1 MRSLNGKEMS
11 THTHKKKQKSKPPP
25 QNLKTEILKYNQET
39 NSKTEEPN
47 KTVWLKK
54 KANLLETKENR
65 F

>member
-1 MRSLNGKEMS
+1 MS
-11 THTHKKKQKSKPPP
+11 THTKKRNKNQNLPP

-47 KTVWLKK
+47 KTVVKKK

-65 F
+65 FLKI